1 MIENRIKYRHLQCFL
16 EVSRQGSVGRAADVL
31 ALTQPAVSKKLK
43 ELEDMLGVRLL
54 ERSKKGVELTPFG
67 EVFISFAGT
76 SVAALREGANSVA
89 LAKQKG
95 RARLSIGVL
104 PTVAACLL
112 PSVVEQFR
120 TSGLDVTL
128 NIVSAQ
134 NTLLLSQLRVGE
146 LDLVIGRLGEPDQVS
161 GLTFEHLYSE
171 RVGFVV
177 RPGHPL
183 LTDEF
188 EPSYITRYPVLYP
201 PQGSIIYG
209 AVESYLVSL
218 GIGSVPD
225 RIETISD
232 SFGKE
237 YTRCS
242 DAIWV
247 VSRGV
252 VMRELDN
259 HELVELP
266 LEGQETLG
274 PVGLTIRS
282 DRVPSLQLQRLME
295 AARDGAKAIVNGDS
309 SSAPVFPGLT
319 VMPIQVAS

>member
-1 MIENRIKYRHLQCFL
+1 MMENRIKYRHLQCFL

-54 ERSKKGVELTPFG
+54 DRSKKGVELTQFG
-67 EVFISFAGT
+67 EVFIKYAGT
-76 SVAALREGANSVA
+76 SVAALREGANSVSE
-89 LAKQKG
+89 AKHKG

-104 PTVAACLL
+104 PTVAASLL
-112 PSVVEQFR
+112 PITVQKFR
-120 TSGLDVTL
+120 ESGLDVTL

-146 LDLVIGRLGEPDQVS
+146 LDLVIGRLGEPDQVT

-171 RVGFVV
+171 RVSFVV

-183 LTDEF
+183 LKGPFDANRIADYT
-188 EPSYITRYPVLYP
+188 VLYP
-201 PQGSIIYG
+201 PQGSIIFP
-209 AVESYLVSL
+209 AVESYMVAL

-232 SFGKE
+232 PFGKE
-237 YTRCS
+237 YIRHC
-242 DAIWV
+242 DAIWI

-252 VMRELDN
+252 VSRELDSG
-259 HELVELP
+259 ELFELP
-266 LEGQETLG
+266 LAGQETLG
-274 PVGLTIRS
+274 PVGLTTRA
-282 DRVPSLQLQRLME
+282 DRVPSAQLRLLMD
-295 AARDGAKAIVNGDS
+295 AARASARQIMHGSTPAK
-309 SSAPVFPGLT
+309 L
-319 VMPIQVAS
+319 VMPERMAS

>member
-1 MIENRIKYRHLQCFL
+1 MMENRIKYRHLQCFL

-54 ERSKKGVELTPFG
+54 DRSKKGVELTQFG
-67 EVFISFAGT
+67 EVFIKYAGT

-89 LAKQKG
+89 EAKHKG

-104 PTVAACLL
+104 PTVAASLM
-112 PSVVEQFR
+112 PMTVQKFR
-120 TSGLDVTL
+120 ESGLDVTL

-146 LDLVIGRLGEPDQVS
+146 LDLVIGRLGEPEQVT

-171 RVGFVV
+171 RVSFVV

-183 LTDEF
+183 LQGNFDASGIAEYT
-188 EPSYITRYPVLYP
+188 VLYP
-201 PQGSIIYG
+201 PQGSIIFP
-209 AVESYLVSL
+209 AVESYMVAL
-218 GIGSVPD
+218 GIGSIPD

-237 YTRCS
+237 YTRHCN
-242 DAIWV
+242 AIWI

-252 VMRELDN
+252 VSRELESG
-259 HELVELP
+259 ELVELP
-266 LEGQETLG
+266 LAGQETLG
-274 PVGLTIRS
+274 PVGLTIRA
-282 DRVPSLQLQRLME
+282 DRVPSAQLRLLMD
-295 AARDGAKAIVNGDS
+295 AARESARQIVHGS
-309 SSAPVFPGLT
+309 TPSAV
-319 VMPIQVAS
+319 VMPDRMAS